1 MHLDEL
7 IVASKV
13 CHRPPAPRN
22 MGMLDSADMPAL
34 DNTVTFC
41 MTDSYTVHSL
51 IQHHYVCLSLL
62 PYSIEGDKGSIVD
75 AYLWGSSTDVN
86 SSKQKS
92 TKECL

>member
-1 MHLDEL
+1 MHLDEVT
-7 IVASKV
+7 VASKV

-41 MTDSYTVHSL
+41 MTDSYTLYSL

-62 PYSIEGDKGSIVD
+62 PCSIEGDKGSIVD

-92 TKECL
+92 TKERL